1 MRSLKIRMIVFV
13 LAILTVVS
21 ALLCGVAYVKTREAL
36 LASIHQQIEQAAAG
50 KMSFVTEWVSS
61 RQNVVAS
68 TLGRFGS
75 GDLKPV
81 LDQAKEA
88 GGFDDMYIG
97 QPDKTMTQFSQ
108 ATPVP
113 PGYDPTVRP
122 WYVAA
127 SASQNAIASPPY
139 IDASTKKPIIT
150 FAKARRDGGQVVA
163 VAGGDVTLQR
173 IVDEILSA
181 RLPGDGYAFLITK
194 EGLVIAHPAKDSGLK
209 KIADVEP
216 GFDLASFPADGK
228 IHARKIGAGEMLSA
242 LYPVG
247 DTGWLLG
254 VMVPED
260 KATKPIDQLMYGML
274 GLMAIGLVVAFFVM
288 SFGISRMMRGISALR
303 DTMQGMAMGGGDLTV
318 TLPVDSHDEVGQTK
332 DAFNRFAAI
341 LRGMVSE
348 IKTDSSKLIEGI
360 ERVAKATE
368 DISSGSKEQAS
379 SANATAAAIEEMTVS
394 ISHIADSAKNAEQLT
409 RDAGDASQRLA
420 GEVMETAEEIALI
433 STTVQQLET
442 VLHEL
447 DGRSAQIST
456 VVGVIK
462 EIADQTNLLALNAAI
477 EAARAGEQGRGFA
490 VVADEVR
497 KLAERTGVSTVE
509 IGDTIR
515 LIQEET
521 KKAVASMEDAVQ
533 QVHRGVEKSQAV
545 TSSIAQIEQNAQVIE
560 QALVTIASA
569 TSEQSLASQE
579 IARNIAR
586 MHEMTESADA
596 SIQET
601 QTETDRL
608 RGLAR
613 DVRVQMDKFRV

>member
-1 MRSLKIRMIVFV
+1 M
-13 LAILTVVS
+13 
-21 ALLCGVAYVKTREAL
+21 
-36 LASIHQQIEQAAAG
+36 
-50 KMSFVTEWVSS
+50 
-61 RQNVVAS
+61 
-68 TLGRFGS
+68 
-75 GDLKPV
+75 
-81 LDQAKEA
+81 
-88 GGFDDMYIG
+88 
-97 QPDKTMTQFSQ
+97 
-108 ATPVP
+108 
-113 PGYDPTVRP
+113 
-122 WYVAA
+122 
-127 SASQNAIASPPY
+127 
-139 IDASTKKPIIT
+139 
-150 FAKARRDGGQVVA
+150 
-163 VAGGDVTLQR
+163 
-173 IVDEILSA
+173 
-181 RLPGDGYAFLITK
+181 
-194 EGLVIAHPAKDSGLK
+194 
-209 KIADVEP
+209 
-216 GFDLASFPADGK
+216 
-228 IHARKIGAGEMLSA
+228 
-242 LYPVG
+242 
-247 DTGWLLG
+247 
-254 VMVPED
+254 
-260 KATKPIDQLMYGML
+260 
-274 GLMAIGLVVAFFVM
+274 
-288 SFGISRMMRGISALR
+288 
-303 DTMQGMAMGGGDLTV
+303 
-318 TLPVDSHDEVGQTK
+318 TLPVDSNDEVGQTK

-379 SANATAAAIEEMTVS
+379 SANATAAAVEEMTVS

-409 RDAGDASQRLA
+409 RDAGQASQRLA
-420 GEVMETAEEIALI
+420 GDVMETAEEIARI

-447 DGRSAQIST
+447 DGRSAQISA